1 MLIFY
6 ENAAHYRLELLI
18 IMWADSSPIL
28 LMTPERYSTIC
39 KVLQQRQPDLT
50 VITDEV
56 HKGRNLSAI
65 VRTCDAVG
73 IGKVHC
79 VQPQRG
85 FRAFRGTALGSHKWV
100 NTTLYDSIEEG
111 VGMLKQNGFQIVT
124 ANLSPSAIDFR
135 EVDYTQPTALLLGTE
150 KSGVSDEAL
159 RQTDIE
165 VTIPMMGMVES
176 FNVSVACAIILTE
189 AQRQRQLS
197 GLYSQRRLPD
207 DEYQTLLFQWC
218 QPIISKYCD
227 DNGLDYPSLDHEGE
241 VIDPASW
248 YRTVREEQLAVA
260 QQ

>member
-1 MLIFY
+1 
-6 ENAAHYRLELLI
+6 
-18 IMWADSSPIL
+18 
-28 LMTPERYSTIC
+28 MTPDRYSTIC

-73 IGKVHC
+73 IGEVHC
-79 VQPQRG
+79 VQPQLG

-100 NTTLYDSIEEG
+100 DTTLYSTIEEG
-111 VGMLKQNGFQIVT
+111 ISTLKRNGFQIVT
-124 ANLSPSAIDFR
+124 ANLSTSAIDFR

-189 AQRQRQLS
+189 AQRQRQLA
-197 GLYSQRRLPD
+197 GLYSRRRLPD
-207 DEYQTLLFQWC
+207 NEYQNILFQWC

-227 DNGLDYPSLDHEGE
+227 DNGLDYPPLDDEGE
-241 VIDPASW
+241 VIDPAAW
-248 YRTVREEQLAVA
+248 YRSVRAEKQAIS
-260 QQ
+260 QP